1 MAALPPTPPLR
12 RRLAAL
18 IYEAVLLFAVTMV
31 SGFLYAVI
39 TGQRHAL
46 EGRSGLQAWEFL
58 VLAVYF
64 VGFWRKGGQTLAMQT
79 WRIRLVSRDG
89 SRPRLGQALLRF
101 VLSWVW
107 VLPPL
112 ALGRMMAWTAGG
124 SASLSLAAWVLVYG
138 GLSRWL
144 PDRQFAHDLL
154 SGTRL
159 VDTREEGSRRAA
171 GPQVKTG

>member
-1 MAALPPTPPLR
+1 MALPPTPPLR

-18 IYEAVLLFAVTMV
+18 LYEAVLLFAVTMFA
-31 SGFLYAVI
+31 GFLYAVI
-39 TGQRHAL
+39 TGQRHGL
-46 EGRSGLQAWEFL
+46 EGRSGLQAWAFL

-79 WRIRLVSRDG
+79 WRLRLVARDG
-89 SRPRLGQALLRF
+89 GRPRLGQALLRF
-101 VLSWVW
+101 VLSWIW

-112 ALGRMMAWTAGG
+112 ALSWAMGWTAGG

-144 PDRQFAHDLL
+144 PERQFAHDLL

-159 VDTREEGSRRAA
+159 VDTRPGLPAA
-171 GPQVKTG
+171 